1 MKDGHLV
8 MGETQQH
15 EAWAETAMRDESLL
29 QALKSAVLRPLLQP
43 SPWAAKS
50 ASRSCSRSS
59 TNRPKQAAV
68 RALASVPRKQYGAAA
83 GIGRLRTC
91 FVSQMLHGCTNEDC
105 HMSFCQGNSKYA
117 RRLQAMEQAVV
128 EEVAVELARRAME
141 QPERAEL
148 QPHTENELVQVI
160 SEGECGTTFMQR
172 FARAMQR
179 TAASQ
184 QATESTSRRL
194 SGQHVAAAVK
204 SIMGRGGDDDGLAL
218 GVSRLDA
225 QTAPLVA
232 AIGGRLLGNTVEVA
246 FSSRSALA
254 QSFVA
259 ADAALGVDVVAAID
273 FIERAYAQGT
283 ERQLID
289 ALRRS
294 LAAAEHPGE
303 FDADAHMLALG
314 VLAVGVART
323 DTGVLRRQITRRL
336 VEQMFPNNGG
346 GTERFAHDSDERRAW
361 ISWWTSAPPGV
372 VRTWA
377 SGLRSDAAA
386 ATGRLLGGL
395 TSDSVVAQR
404 VATDPVRWTGA
415 LELLR
420 ILSEAASATVGAS
433 VFVCPEFL
441 AQFDLT
447 RELQRWIDHMRDL
460 YVSARRMKRDSKE
473 PPLFG
478 PFYYPFAFELADK
491 QRLQAAESY
500 ERMRQRY
507 LSAHDRQAEL
517 LQSQRM
523 LNIDT
528 QAEDA
533 VRADAESEWPLLA
546 AQSTV
551 VARAC
556 MPYLVLA
563 VRRDRLVQDTV
574 DLLQADAAQRSH
586 ARFPLKVR
594 FVAGGEDGVD
604 MGGVQKELFATLV
617 PQLLAPDRGLFEPS
631 DPNSMFLWPR
641 AAAPHEL
648 LDFEAVGAVLGL
660 AFVNGVT
667 LDAAAVAP
675 LAPLLVRQMA
685 FEPQPSP
692 LTLDALLALTEPTF
706 PSLVAGLQ
714 QLLAWDEVE
723 GRVEDV
729 FCRVF
734 EVTVPDP
741 LRVLADSP
749 AARIDVPGTATFELV
764 PGGADIDV
772 TSANR
777 HEYVRRHLEFVAFEN
792 VREQINAV
800 RTGFM
805 RVADGVV
812 FRMVRAAE
820 LEQWLCASAEPVSA
834 AELERATMYE
844 EYTPAHP
851 VVRRFW
857 RVVASM
863 PPAQLA
869 KLLAFVTASDRV
881 PLGGYSGL
889 TFVVQRNGPDS
900 DRLPSALTCFGR
912 LLLPAYSTDERM
924 RDRLVT
930 AIENAAGF
938 GLV

>member
-43 SPWAAKS
+43 SPWAAKIT
-50 ASRSCSRSS
+50 SRSCSRSS

-83 GIGRLRTC
+83 GIGRLRIC
-91 FVSQMLHGCTNEDC
+91 FVSQMLHGCTSDDC
-105 HMSFCQGNSKYA
+105 HMSFCQGNAKYA
-117 RRLQAMEQAVV
+117 GRLRAMEQAVV

-141 QPERAEL
+141 QPESAEL
-148 QPHTENELVQVI
+148 QPHTEKELAQVI
-160 SEGECGTTFMQR
+160 SEGECGTSFMQR

-194 SGQHVAAAVK
+194 SGQHVAAVK
-204 SIMGRGGDDDGLAL
+204 SIMGRGSDEDGLAL

-246 FSSRSALA
+246 FSSRRALA

-273 FIERAYAQGT
+273 FIERAYDQGT

-294 LAAAEHPGE
+294 LAAAEHPGV
-303 FDADAHMLALG
+303 FDADAHILALG

-336 VEQMFPNNGG
+336 VEQMFPNNGEG
-346 GTERFAHDSDERRAW
+346 AERFAHNSDERRAW
-361 ISWWTSAPPGV
+361 ELWWAAAPPGV

-377 SGLRSDAAA
+377 IGLRSDAAA
-386 ATGRLLGGL
+386 ATARLLGGL

-404 VATDPVRWTGA
+404 VATDPVQWTGA

-420 ILSEAASATVGAS
+420 ILSEAASASVGAS
-433 VFVCPEFL
+433 AFVCPEFL

-447 RELQRWIDHMRDL
+447 HELQRWIEYMRDL
-460 YVSARRMKRDSKE
+460 YVSARRMKRDLKE

-478 PFYYPFAFELADK
+478 PFYYPFAFDLADK

-528 QAEDA
+528 HAEDA
-533 VRADAESEWPLLA
+533 VRADAASEWPLLA
-546 AQSTV
+546 AQNTV

-604 MGGVQKELFATLV
+604 MGGVQKELFAMLV

-631 DPNSMFLWPR
+631 DTNSMFLWPR

-648 LDFEAVGAVLGL
+648 HDFEAVGAVLGL

-675 LAPLLVRQMA
+675 LAPLLVRQLA
-685 FEPQPSP
+685 FESQSSP
-692 LTLDALLALTEPTF
+692 PTLDALMALTEPTF

-741 LRVLADSP
+741 LRVLADLP
-749 AARIDVPGTATFELV
+749 AARVDVPGTATFELV

-800 RTGFM
+800 RAGFM

-820 LEQWLCASAEPVSA
+820 LEQWLCAKTEPVSA
-834 AELERATMYE
+834 AELERAAMYE
-844 EYTPAHP
+844 EYTPTHP

-857 RVVASM
+857 RVVASL

-881 PLGGYSGL
+881 PLGGYSAL

-900 DRLPSALTCFGR
+900 ERLPSALTCFGR

>member
-1 MKDGHLV
+1 
-8 MGETQQH
+8 
-15 EAWAETAMRDESLL
+15 
-29 QALKSAVLRPLLQP
+29 
-43 SPWAAKS
+43 
-50 ASRSCSRSS
+50 
-59 TNRPKQAAV
+59 
-68 RALASVPRKQYGAAA
+68 
-83 GIGRLRTC
+83 
-91 FVSQMLHGCTNEDC
+91 
-105 HMSFCQGNSKYA
+105 
-117 RRLQAMEQAVV
+117 
-128 EEVAVELARRAME
+128 
-141 QPERAEL
+141 
-148 QPHTENELVQVI
+148 
-160 SEGECGTTFMQR
+160 
-172 FARAMQR
+172 
-179 TAASQ
+179 
-184 QATESTSRRL
+184 
-194 SGQHVAAAVK
+194 
-204 SIMGRGGDDDGLAL
+204 
-218 GVSRLDA
+218 
-225 QTAPLVA
+225 
-232 AIGGRLLGNTVEVA
+232 
-246 FSSRSALA
+246 
-254 QSFVA
+254 
-259 ADAALGVDVVAAID
+259 
-273 FIERAYAQGT
+273 
-283 ERQLID
+283 
-289 ALRRS
+289 
-294 LAAAEHPGE
+294 
-303 FDADAHMLALG
+303 
-314 VLAVGVART
+314 
-323 DTGVLRRQITRRL
+323 
-336 VEQMFPNNGG
+336 
-346 GTERFAHDSDERRAW
+346 
-361 ISWWTSAPPGV
+361 
-372 VRTWA
+372 
-377 SGLRSDAAA
+377 
-386 ATGRLLGGL
+386 
-395 TSDSVVAQR
+395 
-404 VATDPVRWTGA
+404 
-415 LELLR
+415 
-420 ILSEAASATVGAS
+420 
-433 VFVCPEFL
+433 
-441 AQFDLT
+441 
-447 RELQRWIDHMRDL
+447 
-460 YVSARRMKRDSKE
+460 
-473 PPLFG
+473 
-478 PFYYPFAFELADK
+478 
-491 QRLQAAESY
+491 RLQAAESY

-528 QAEDA
+528 HAEDA
-533 VRADAESEWPLLA
+533 VRADAASEWPLLA
-546 AQSTV
+546 AQNTV

-604 MGGVQKELFATLV
+604 MGGVQKELFAMLV

-631 DPNSMFLWPR
+631 DTNSMFLWPR

-648 LDFEAVGAVLGL
+648 HDFEAVGAVLGL

-675 LAPLLVRQMA
+675 LAPLLVRQLA
-685 FEPQPSP
+685 FESQSSP
-692 LTLDALLALTEPTF
+692 PTLDALMALTEPTF

-741 LRVLADSP
+741 LRVLADLP
-749 AARIDVPGTATFELV
+749 AARVDVPGTATFELV

-800 RTGFM
+800 RAGFM

-820 LEQWLCASAEPVSA
+820 LEQWLCAKTEPVSA
-834 AELERATMYE
+834 AELERAAMYE
-844 EYTPAHP
+844 EYTPTHP

-857 RVVASM
+857 RVVASL

-881 PLGGYSGL
+881 PLGGYSAL

-900 DRLPSALTCFGR
+900 ERLPSALTCFGR